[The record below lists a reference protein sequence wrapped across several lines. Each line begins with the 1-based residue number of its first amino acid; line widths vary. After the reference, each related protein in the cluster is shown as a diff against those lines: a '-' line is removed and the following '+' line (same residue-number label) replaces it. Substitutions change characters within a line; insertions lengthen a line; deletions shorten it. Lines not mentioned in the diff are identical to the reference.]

1 MAKSLA
7 CWPRCTNAATWFVEK
22 REFLVEGNDRNTA
35 VRIFFDAVL
44 TAEPILNELGHQ
56 HGLSLAQ
63 IRCLFHLRWGPKTAG
78 DLAQSLG
85 LRATSLTRII
95 ERLEEGHWIQR
106 QSDPHD
112 RRRVVIALTGEAESR
127 LSHLDFF
134 GHSAAA
140 SAIGRLESGER
151 GDFVRILSRYLAC
164 VEDEGDGRETD

>member
-1 MAKSLA
+1 M
-7 CWPRCTNAATWFVEK
+7 
-22 REFLVEGNDRNTA
+22 EGNDRNAA

-63 IRCLFHLRWGPKTAG
+63 VRCLFHLRLGPKTAG
-78 DLAQSLG
+78 ELAQSLG

-106 QSDPHD
+106 QNDTHD

-134 GHSAAA
+134 CHSAAA
-140 SAIGRLESGER
+140 SAIGRLRSGER
-151 GDFVRILSRYLAC
+151 KDFVRALSRYLAC
-164 VEDEGDGRETD
+164 MEDEGNGHETDSQGAPAPGTNNV